1 MTEIEIISTKYPCTI
16 NRKYIKKVY
25 FRYRDGSFIINIPFR
40 MKLNELEHMVATN
53 QIVLSRML
61 ARNEKLH
68 SLDLYLGSK
77 IKLLNKE
84 YTIIYGNKPYID
96 DKNICLREN
105 ELSKDIALIAK
116 NTLIDIIPQKIAYYY
131 DIMYSDSKYPEI
143 VYRNVKSYFG
153 QYNARKHQISINIGL
168 AFNRIELIEYVIIH
182 ELAHIRYL
190 NHKPEFYRLVS
201 NVIPNARELQKEL
214 KREGILL

>member
-1 MTEIEIISTKYPCTI
+1 MSEIEIIGKKYPCTI

-40 MKLNELEHMVATN
+40 MKITELAHMIETN

-61 ARNEKLH
+61 ARNKKMR
-68 SLDLYLGSK
+68 SLNLNLGAK
-77 IKLLNKE
+77 IILLDKE
-84 YTIIYGNKPYID
+84 YTIIYGDKPYID
-96 DKNICLREN
+96 DINICLREN
-105 ELSKDIALIAK
+105 ALTKDIALIAK
-116 NTLIDIIPQKIAYYY
+116 NALIKIIPQKIAYYY
-131 DIMYSDSKYPEI
+131 DIMYSDSKYPSI

-153 QYNARKHQISINIGL
+153 QYNARKHQISFNIGL
-168 AFNRIELIEYVIIH
+168 AFNRIDLIDYVIVH

-190 NHKPEFYRLVS
+190 NHKPEFYKLIT
-201 NVIPNARELQKEL
+201 NVIPNAKTLQKEL